1 MDEVVSRKKMSEFGN
16 LALIEDRD
24 DPMGKQAIK
33 LPGTKAGDMSARA
46 LNPEVGLHQSLICTL
61 SHLCVPL

>member
-46 LNPEVGLHQSLICTL
+46 LNPEVG
-61 SHLCVPL
+61 